1 MNAKW
6 PGHDEDMTQY
16 ISAMTMGTHGI
27 TERKNIAL
35 SPGLI
40 TDQFCSNMSMYMNI
54 NIMIVMLPQ
63 G

>member
-16 ISAMTMGTHGI
+16 ISAMTTGTHGI

-40 TDQFCSNMSMYMNI
+40 TDQFCSNVSMYMY
-54 NIMIVMLPQ
+54 MV
-63 G
+63 